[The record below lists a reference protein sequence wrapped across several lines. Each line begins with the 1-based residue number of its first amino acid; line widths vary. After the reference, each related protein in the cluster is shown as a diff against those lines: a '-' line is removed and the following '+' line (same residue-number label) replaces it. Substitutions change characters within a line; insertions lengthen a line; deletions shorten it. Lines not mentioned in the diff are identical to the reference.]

1 MHGEASYITLSWICL
16 VLYDLLH
23 VLGFLPMHAY
33 AVLGVP
39 QFGAFEAACCSAL
52 GWMNNQQNMGKYSS
66 VSMHLS
72 LLFAGIDDVALGL
85 VPFG

>member
-72 LLFAGIDDVALGL
+72 LSLSCLQGL
-85 VPFG
+85 MMWLLD